1 MCISNEK
8 IHCSRSDTDRAHCSR
23 RRFCVFPFL
32 QRRPLAG
39 YLVGRAGRR
48 VNWTGDNMQNLE
60 TVTFTRN
67 DDGTITVDHK
77 VQVGSREIEG
87 SLSGEG
93 KVDGGRLQV
102 TLKNGKTESFSY
114 NAVDKTIATPLTNAD
129 DTPVTLK
136 ELTGDNNDEM
146 ERIRSQIVQISQKP
160 ENKIDKT
167 LASSR
172 S

>member
-32 QRRPLAG
+32 QRRLLAG

-48 VNWTGDNMQNLE
+48 RQLDRRQ
-60 TVTFTRN
+60 
-67 DDGTITVDHK
+67 H
-77 VQVGSREIEG
+77 GSREIEG

>member
-1 MCISNEK
+1 MKKYLAAMVIAILLLGGGSYFAYVHFISGGPWQGTWWGVQ
-8 IHCSRSDTDRAHCSR
+8 D
-23 RRFCVFPFL
+23 
-32 QRRPLAG
+32 AG
-39 YLVGRAGRR
+39 